1 MSNKLLHRTLRLL
14 AVCSV
19 LLVCVTTQ
27 AQTASNLAPG
37 APGKDAQWESAG
49 KQGVGTSNTLESKV
63 WFTLRDGVMTEVY
76 YPTVDVGNSR
86 LLQFIVVSADGK
98 RVETEQEDATHK
110 IESLDPQSLTFRQ
123 TNTAKSGAWTI
134 TKTYVNDPARST
146 VLIDVEFKSKPEN
159 RLALYLYYDP
169 SLNNSGMHDS
179 AWTQGSAMLASDADK
194 ASALLC
200 AVNTDGRV
208 MSYVQDSTNGYAGT
222 SDGLTQLL
230 ANGSLTQP
238 YSRAANGNVVQV
250 MRVNLLVITTGGLE
264 SPTPNLKFTVALGF
278 GREADEALHNARSSL
293 AKGFVQARQE
303 YEDGWNGYVQTLR
316 RVEPKYQRQYDMAA
330 MTLRAHEDKTF
341 RGANIASLSVPW
353 GGGASAN
360 EPNVGGYHLV
370 WSRDLYHVAT
380 AFMALG
386 DKAAADR
393 ALNYLFTVQ
402 QKPDG
407 SFPQNS
413 WLDGRPFWGSL
424 QMDEVAYPLILAY
437 QLGRTDNA
445 TWTKHVRP
453 AANFLI
459 SRGPRTD
466 QERWEE
472 KPGYSPST
480 IAAEIAGLVCAA
492 EIARRNSDEASAA
505 IYLAAADDWAR
516 NVEAWTATTTGVYG
530 DKNYYL
536 RITDNNDPNDGAQF
550 DVGNGGGTF
559 DERKIVDAGF
569 LELVRLGIKRADDPL
584 IAKSLKVIDEVIR
597 VQTPH
602 GAAWYRYNNDGY
614 GEMDDGRPWN
624 FDGKY
629 TGKGRLWALLTGER
643 GQYELARYR
652 FEMDAEIRKNGEGSR
667 SASAHANLES
677 ARGRLA
683 AMMGMANEGLMIP
696 EQVWDKPASPARPR
710 FEFGEGTGSAT
721 PLAWS
726 MAQFIRL
733 ATNLAEGRNMDTP
746 DIVRKRYV
754 ENTPP
759 AQASYDIG
767 EGLSEAALQRLDR
780 SERNQPLRFTFRAVA
795 GARLF
800 AMVNG
805 EPREIPLDKTGEGEL
820 RLERLTGDA
829 LVFALQSPTGATV
842 FTRLD
847 VRAANASPQSATT
860 DAPDKMNKVI
870 EQLKS
875 ATTSPVIIEDTA
887 YFIYRGAAKDVQLVG
902 DMTGWRPR
910 GLRFVGVDGT
920 NTKFYAQTFAK
931 DARVEYKLIAD
942 GEWINDPLNEDK
954 IDNGVGGENSVFA
967 MPNYRGAFIKG
978 VSEWTQR
985 VRSSS
990 FIPAEEE
997 INVPSRILGGTRR
1010 VKVWADSWQRER
1022 SDKPLPVLYVQDGSD
1037 YLVRAL
1043 AHFAAKRSADGEMV
1057 MPFMIVAVDPA
1068 DRMKEYWAND
1078 RFADFMATELV
1089 PFIDKNYRTISTR
1102 DARALMGAS
1111 LGGVIS
1117 VWTYLRHP
1125 DVFSRVAGQSTAFWI
1140 DDERVVSA
1148 LNRLPV
1154 ADPRKPVHF
1163 YFDVGRMESI
1173 LDVNRRVQ
1181 TSLRAKGYAVTYRE
1195 AETGHNWTSWRDRLA
1210 DAYTGIWKD

>member
-1 MSNKLLHRTLRLL
+1 
-14 AVCSV
+14 
-19 LLVCVTTQ
+19 
-27 AQTASNLAPG
+27 
-37 APGKDAQWESAG
+37 
-49 KQGVGTSNTLESKV
+49 
-63 WFTLRDGVMTEVY
+63 
-76 YPTVDVGNSR
+76 
-86 LLQFIVVSADGK
+86 
-98 RVETEQEDATHK
+98 
-110 IESLDPQSLTFRQ
+110 
-123 TNTAKSGAWTI
+123 
-134 TKTYVNDPARST
+134 
-146 VLIDVEFKSKPEN
+146 
-159 RLALYLYYDP
+159 
-169 SLNNSGMHDS
+169 
-179 AWTQGSAMLASDADK
+179 
-194 ASALLC
+194 
-200 AVNTDGRV
+200 
-208 MSYVQDSTNGYAGT
+208 
-222 SDGLTQLL
+222 
-230 ANGSLTQP
+230 
-238 YSRAANGNVVQV
+238 
-250 MRVNLLVITTGGLE
+250 
-264 SPTPNLKFTVALGF
+264 
-278 GREADEALHNARSSL
+278 
-293 AKGFVQARQE
+293 
-303 YEDGWNGYVQTLR
+303 
-316 RVEPKYQRQYDMAA
+316 
-330 MTLRAHEDKTF
+330 
-341 RGANIASLSVPW
+341 
-353 GGGASAN
+353 
-360 EPNVGGYHLV
+360 
-370 WSRDLYHVAT
+370 
-380 AFMALG
+380 
-386 DKAAADR
+386 
-393 ALNYLFTVQ
+393 VQ

-445 TWTKHVRP
+445 TWTKHVKT
-453 AANFLI
+453 AADFLI
-459 SRGPRTD
+459 ARGPRTD

-492 EIARRNSDEASAA
+492 EIARRNSDEASAG

-516 NVEAWTATTTGVYG
+516 NVERWTATTTGVYG

-536 RITDNNDPNDGAQF
+536 RITENDDPNDGAAF
-550 DVGNGGGTF
+550 NVGNGGGTF

-584 IAKSLKVIDEVIR
+584 IAKSLKVVDEVIR
-597 VQTPH
+597 VRTPN
-602 GAAWYRYNNDGY
+602 GDAWYRYNNDGY

-629 TGKGRLWALLTGER
+629 TGKGRLWALLSGER
-643 GQYELARYR
+643 GQYEIARD
-652 FEMDAEIRKNGEGSR
+652 EKTA
-667 SASAHANLES
+667 
-677 ARGRLA
+677 ARGRLD

-696 EQVWDKPASPARPR
+696 EQVWDKPVSPTRPR

-733 ATNLAEGRNMDTP
+733 ATNLAENRNMDTP

-754 ENTPP
+754 EQTPP
-759 AQASYDIG
+759 AQAAYDIG
-767 EGLSEAALQRLDR
+767 EGFSEVALQRLTATER
-780 SERNQPLRFTFRAVA
+780 SQPLRFTFRAAA

-800 AMVNG
+800 AMANG
-805 EPREIPLDKTGEGEL
+805 ETREIPLNKNGEGEL
-820 RLERLTGDA
+820 RLERLTGDT
-829 LVFALQSPTGATV
+829 LVFALQSPTGATA
-842 FTRLD
+842 FTRFN
-847 VRAANASPQSATT
+847 VRPANATT
-860 DAPDKMNKVI
+860 DAPDKMNKVM

-887 YFIYRGAAKDVQLVG
+887 YFIYRGAARDVQLAG

-910 GLRFVGVDGT
+910 GLRFAGIDGT
-920 NTKFYAQTFAK
+920 NMKFYAQTFAK

-978 VSEWTQR
+978 VSEWSQR
-985 VRSSS
+985 VRISS

-1010 VKVWADSWQRER
+1010 VKVWSDSWQRGK
-1022 SDKPLPVLYVQDGSD
+1022 SDAPLPVLYLQDGSD
-1037 YLVRAL
+1037 YLLRTL
-1043 AHFAAKRSADGEMV
+1043 AHFAAKRGADGERV
-1057 MPFMIVAVDPA
+1057 KPFIIVAVDPA

-1089 PFIDKNYRTISTR
+1089 PYIDKNYRTIPTR

-1117 VWTYLRHP
+1117 VWTALRHP
-1125 DVFSRVAGQSTAFWI
+1125 DVFGRVGGQSTAFWI

-1210 DAYTGIWKD
+1210 DAYIGIWKD